1 MKSYAR
7 RSKRYL
13 CYLLLGTICLITVC
27 QPFAGAVGNSQDS
40 PLEGDP
46 LPASVTEIMND
57 TKYDHAFWGILVED
71 LETGEIIYQ
80 LNPEKMFIPGSTTKL
95 YTGAAALDV
104 IGADYR
110 FETPLYTRG
119 HVDSSG
125 NLNGDLILV
134 ASGDLTMGG
143 RTTPDGKIAYTD
155 IDHSYANSI
164 GNAILTTPD
173 PLSGLD
179 QLAQQVSAAGIKSVS
194 GEVIIDD
201 RLFDKIT
208 PPDSDNDYTLT
219 PVVINDNLID
229 IMVKPAQPGM
239 AADVDWRPQTAAYV
253 IEANVTTTDANETA
267 RIEISTGGPGI
278 INASGQVPA
287 GEGTIVQT
295 YKVDDPSSF
304 ARSLLIEALER
315 QGVKVNASVK
325 GNNPADLLPATTNYS
340 EFERVALLTSPP
352 FSENLKLIMKVSQNM
367 QADSLLPLM
376 AVKEGKRSFWDGLI
390 IERSFLEK
398 TGIDLNAVSI
408 SDGRGNSPADY
419 MTPRTTVDLLR
430 YMSSGNDSQVYRD
443 ALPILGVDGSLATS
457 VGPES
462 PAKGKVQAKT
472 GTTAKYDAVNDRLI
486 LCSQALG
493 GYMNTSEDRKLA
505 FAIYVNNVPVKD
517 VKEMKQVSNDLG
529 SICEAIYEENST

>member
-7 RSKRYL
+7 RSKSYL

-229 IMVKPAQPGM
+229 IMVKPAPPGM

-253 IEANVTTTDANETA
+253 VEANVTTTDANETA

-278 INASGQVPA
+278 INVSGQVPA

-462 PAKGKVQAKT
+462 PAKGKVRAKT

>member
-1 MKSYAR
+1 MKPYAL
-7 RSKRYL
+7 RSKRFL
-13 CYLLLGTICLITVC
+13 CYLLLGIICLVTVP
-27 QPFAGAVGNSQDS
+27 QSFAGAGENSRDN
-40 PLEGDP
+40 PLESKP
-46 LPASVTEIMND
+46 LPASVTGIMNN
-57 TKYDHAFWGILVED
+57 TRYDHAWWGILVED

-80 LNPEKMFIPGSTTKL
+80 LNPDKMFSPGSTTKL

-110 FETPLYTRG
+110 FETPIYARG

-155 IDHSYANSI
+155 LDHGDANSL

-201 RLFDKIT
+201 RLFDKID
-208 PPDSDNDYTLT
+208 PPDSADDYTLT
-219 PVVINDNLID
+219 PIVINDNLID
-229 IMVKPAQPGM
+229 IIIKPVHPGR
-239 AADVDWRPQTAAYV
+239 AAEVDWRPQTAVYNV
-253 IEANVTTTDANETA
+253 EANVTTTDPDETA

-278 INASGQVPA
+278 IKVLGQVPA
-287 GEGTIVQT
+287 GKGPIVQT
-295 YKVDDPSSF
+295 YRVADPSSF

-315 QGVKVNASVK
+315 QGVKINASVK
-325 GNNPADLLPATTNYS
+325 DSNPSDLLPASTDYS
-340 EFERVALLTSPP
+340 ELERVALLTSPP
-352 FSENLKLIMKVSQNM
+352 FSENLKLILKVSQNM

-376 AVKEGKRSFWDGLI
+376 AVKEGKRSFWDGLT
-390 IERSFLEK
+390 IERTFLEK
-398 TGIDLNAVSI
+398 AGLDLNALSI
-408 SDGRGNSPADY
+408 SDGRGNSPADF
-419 MTPRTTVDLLR
+419 MTPRATVDLLK
-430 YMSSGNDSQVYRD
+430 YMSSRNDSQAYLD

-462 PAKGKVQAKT
+462 PVREKVQAKT
-472 GTTAKYDAVNDRLI
+472 GTTAKYDAVNNRVI
-486 LCSQALG
+486 LSSKALA
-493 GYMNTSEDRKLA
+493 GYMTTSKGRRLA
-505 FAIYVNNVPVKD
+505 FAIYVNNVPV
-517 VKEMKQVSNDLG
+517 ENIEELEQVGNDLG
-529 SICEAIYEENST
+529 SICEAIHREN